1 MGKRILVP
9 MATALATV
17 GVAFTLLEV
26 SLPVAG
32 GTGTY
37 ATASAAII
45 IAVAVAGL
53 SAGLLAA
60 TLAVSLAA
68 FLHLPPLTELHVD
81 QQDEMLGLL
90 LFAGN
95 GAVVAIVASMLR
107 HRTLAPQLSATRP
120 ARRSS
125 AAGLDGAAAMAM
137 DPPVALPSRPP
148 ATPLIEPLTERETEV
163 LELVAAGLS
172 NRQIASRLFV
182 SDNTVK
188 THLKSIHGKLAVSNR
203 TQAVVK
209 GLHLGLI
216 DLGRDPWSD
225 SEAA

>member
-1 MGKRILVP
+1 MGKRFLVP
-9 MATALATV
+9 MATAAMTV

-26 SLPVAG
+26 VLPVAG

-37 ATASAAII
+37 ATASAAIVV
-45 IAVAVAGL
+45 AVAVAGL

-81 QQDEMLGLL
+81 RQDEMLGLL

-95 GAVVAIVASMLR
+95 GMIVAVVASMLR
-107 HRTLAPQLSATRP
+107 HRTLVSQLAATMPVRTSP
-120 ARRSS
+120 
-125 AAGLDGAAAMAM
+125 AAGPQQAVTMPIGLSVATGT
-137 DPPVALPSRPP
+137 PPPS
-148 ATPLIEPLTERETEV
+148 LIEPLTEREIEV
-163 LELVAAGLS
+163 LGLVAAGLS
-172 NRQIASRLFV
+172 NREIASRLFV

-188 THLKSIHGKLAVSNR
+188 THLKSIHGKLGVSNR

-209 GLHLGLI
+209 GLHLRLI
-216 DLGRDPWSD
+216 DLGRDPWLD